1 LAEKSNTDGAGGQQA
16 AAQQAA
22 GAPQLK
28 VAAANDAAVRRRTG
42 KGWQQ
47 WWVLLDAAG
56 AKEMDHPAIIK
67 YLRDKHDLPD
77 WWAQIVTVSY
87 ERARNIRR
95 IDKRVH
101 GQSVTIASKPI
112 NTTVAS
118 AYRAWTLRAE
128 RARWLGEAG
137 LTIRGATA
145 DKSIRAS
152 WGSQSKI
159 KNNLEVEF
167 KAEARGQV
175 RVVVM
180 QYRLASTAE
189 VNKAKRFWE
198 TVLGRLKD
206 ALESPAAHR
215 PASQMPWLF
224 ANPMRLNPHRRK
236 HRIGSRI

>member
-1 LAEKSNTDGAGGQQA
+1 MEETGSQQGQGGGG
-16 AAQQAA
+16 QAA
-22 GAPQLK
+22 GQPAAQLK

-47 WWVLLDAAG
+47 WWTVLDAAG

-87 ERARNIRR
+87 ERARKIRR
-95 IDKRVH
+95 IDKRIH
-101 GQSVTIASKPI
+101 GNSITVTSKPI
-112 NTTVAS
+112 NATVAS

-128 RARWLGEAG
+128 RARWLGEGG

-145 DKSIRAS
+145 DRSIRAS

-167 KAEARGQV
+167 TSEPRGQT
-175 RVVVM
+175 RVSVM
-180 QYRLASTAE
+180 QYRLSTPAE
-189 VNKAKRFWE
+189 VKKARQHWE
-198 TVLGRLKD
+198 VALGRLKE
-206 ALESPAAHR
+206 ALESPSANR
-215 PASQMPWLF
+215 PASKMPWLF
-224 ANPMRLNPHRRK
+224 SNPMQFNPNRRK
-236 HRIGSRI
+236 HRIGAGI